1 VENFASCG
9 SVENFG
15 FRLQLQDRYEEAID
29 AYCRAVAVEPSS
41 INARSNMGQA
51 LLNCGRIEEAIE
63 TFRQVKDVAFVGGQD
78 CRLNGNTCYG
88 TLNDTLGFVLVIA
101 VIFIYVVANLGVVRY
116 YWREERS
123 KFNWLLHGIFP
134 IGTSAILIYSLYKS
148 FSPAPARP
156 YNWSPVIVA
165 VWLLAGIGV
174 LGYLRLR
181 GSEDWLAKAS
191 AVVDD
196 SADLEPVDSQPA

>member
-1 VENFASCG
+1 MLGLPLVFWLGAAEIFN
-9 SVENFG
+9 
-15 FRLQLQDRYEEAID
+15 L
-29 AYCRAVAVEPSS
+29 
-41 INARSNMGQA
+41 
-51 LLNCGRIEEAIE
+51 
-63 TFRQVKDVAFVGGQD
+63 
-78 CRLNGNTCYG
+78 
-88 TLNDTLGFVLVIA
+88 TLGFVLVIA

-123 KFNWLLHGIFP
+123 KFNWLLHLVFP

-165 VWLLAGIGV
+165 VWLLGGIGV

-181 GSEDWLAKAS
+181 GKEDWLAKAS
-191 AVVDD
+191 AVVDE
-196 SADLEPVDSQPA
+196 SADLEPADSQPA